1 VGAERVFDRLEQLYR
16 IGGGVGAN
24 RVGDSEGE
32 QQAHDL
38 AAGWMRGARL
48 EVEVDADGNLIGRV
62 PSPGSDPGETVWTGS
77 HLDSVPQGGKFD
89 GALGVVAGIEAVE
102 RVARPGLA
110 VVVFR
115 DEERGCVGS
124 RARCARGP
132 LPRRYLELHVE
143 QGPVLAAAGAP
154 LGIVTAIAGVARGD
168 LVVEG
173 RADHAGTTPMDVR
186 DDALVKAAERI
197 LEIRDVARSIEGA
210 VATVGR
216 LAVEPGFG
224 NVVPGRV
231 TLAVDARAHDA
242 ERFAR
247 LIAELG
253 LEPGYRVEP
262 VATAPSVRNALH
274 SELSAR
280 SLPAVEL
287 PSGAGHDAGIL
298 AAAGVEAGMLFARS
312 LNGGASHSPDEL
324 SSDDDVALAVEVL
337 AASLGRLAA

>member
-1 VGAERVFDRLEQLYR
+1 VGVDRVLDRLEQLYR
-16 IGGGVGAN
+16 IGGAVGAN

-32 QQAHDL
+32 QEAHDL
-38 AAGWMRGARL
+38 AAGWMREAGL
-48 EVEVDADGNLIGRV
+48 EVEVDDAGNLVGRV
-62 PSPGSDPGETVWTGS
+62 PAPGSDPGETVWTGS
-77 HLDSVPQGGKFD
+77 HLDSVPQGGKYD

-102 RVARPGLA
+102 RVGRPGLA
-110 VVVFR
+110 VVAFR
-115 DEERGCVGS
+115 DEERGCAGS
-124 RARCARGP
+124 RARCASGG

-143 QGPVLAAAGAP
+143 QGPILDLAGAP
-154 LGIVTAIAGVARGD
+154 LGVVTAIAGVARGG

-186 DDALVKAAERI
+186 DDALVKAAARI
-197 LEIRDVARSIEGA
+197 LEIRDLARSIEGA

-231 TLAVDARAHDA
+231 TLAVDARAPDA

-247 LIAELG
+247 LIEELG
-253 LEPGYRVEP
+253 LEPTYRVEP
-262 VATAPSVRNALH
+262 VATAPSVRGALEA
-274 SELSAR
+274 ELGAR
-280 SLPAVEL
+280 DLPVVEL

-298 AAAGVEAGMLFARS
+298 AAAGVEAGMLFVRS

-324 SSDDDVALAVEVL
+324 SSDEDVALAVDVL
-337 AASLGRLAA
+337 AATLARLAA